1 MNKAVTAE
9 VLLTNEGQFDF
20 AEISN
25 EVHDAPSKVE
35 VERNFFISHNLHTI
49 KLRLNILELELYRKK
64 KIEVKANSGS
74 STSFMII
81 PRELGYITIKATA
94 NSVLAGDSVEHKLL
108 VKVTYFVLPFY
119 PFVFVAKLRSNF
131 FFLSG

>member
-1 MNKAVTAE
+1 MIRGEIVAIQIVVFNYMNKAVTAE

-74 STSFMII
+74 STSFMIDHPKRVGI
-81 PRELGYITIKATA
+81 YH
-94 NSVLAGDSVEHKLL
+94 D
-108 VKVTYFVLPFY
+108 
-119 PFVFVAKLRSNF
+119 
-131 FFLSG
+131 